1 MNLNLNKKIINILII
16 FFLGIQLTIYIYN
29 QKPLT
34 ENFSQKKITVEN
46 FSSIVL
52 SKSGINKIGSEKLNK
67 VDENNIFLEGQS
79 YLENKDYKIY
89 GKNININLPITKI
102 IKNYYS
108 QLVNKGYSDEDTS
121 NLIRLL
127 KQIIKPVFVDIQDD
141 IYNIDP
147 VKIEQAISS
156 NTGLIMPVH
165 SLGCPADMEA
175 IMKIAEERNI
185 CVFEDCC
192 EAHGSALNNK

>member
-16 FFLGIQLTIYIYN
+16 FFLGIQVSIYIYN

-67 VDENNIFLEGQS
+67 IDEDNIYLEGNS

-89 GKNININLPITKI
+89 GKNISINLSKEISNSDEPVKVINSMGTLKGKGFKNLDYDGKI
-102 IKNYYS
+102 IFKGE
-108 QLVNKGYSDEDTS
+108 VEFVINK
-121 NLIRLL
+121 
-127 KQIIKPVFVDIQDD
+127 
-141 IYNIDP
+141 
-147 VKIEQAISS
+147 
-156 NTGLIMPVH
+156 
-165 SLGCPADMEA
+165 
-175 IMKIAEERNI
+175 
-185 CVFEDCC
+185 
-192 EAHGSALNNK
+192 